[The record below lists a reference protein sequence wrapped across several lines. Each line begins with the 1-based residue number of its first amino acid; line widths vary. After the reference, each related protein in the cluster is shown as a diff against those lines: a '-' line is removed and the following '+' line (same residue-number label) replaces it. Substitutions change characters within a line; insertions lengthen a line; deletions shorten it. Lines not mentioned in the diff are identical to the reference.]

1 MCWIWPFITATV
13 ASRPLLITAHLW
25 TSKLRGSPISASSLK
40 ASEYLRIPS
49 IHRVSHGIPDG
60 LHLSHLCCDRD
71 HPERVQ
77 TILSLSL
84 QAQLIRRRYD
94 APSAH
99 RHAKSGL
106 NAIGEANVRLLDHF
120 VASAQASSH
129 LGATTLASAARRQ
142 ASIIVDVLRC

>member
-1 MCWIWPFITATV
+1 MLDLALHYGHCGVSTPFDHS
-13 ASRPLLITAHLW
+13 ASLDIEIE
-25 TSKLRGSPISASSLK
+25 RGSSLSASSIK

-49 IHRVSHGIPDG
+49 IHRASHGIPDG

-120 VASAQASSH
+120 VASAE
-129 LGATTLASAARRQ
+129 LPP
-142 ASIIVDVLRC
+142 I